1 MVLSPHVSGLKVAR
15 VFRALRFMRITSLY
29 VSFVCFTCTCA
40 FLYNI
45 DMYVNNVKIHVA
57 NHFKITRT
65 LYMHVYYTLLP
76 ILYVSDHN

>member
-29 VSFVCFTCTCA
+29 VSVMCFTCTCA

-45 DMYVNNVKIHVA
+45 YMYVNNIKTA
-57 NHFKITRT
+57 NHFKITHT
-65 LYMHVYYTLLP
+65 LHIHIYCTLLP
-76 ILYVSDHN
+76 IHVLVTVCF